1 MAIVHAITATERLIP
16 ILQSI
21 ALKQQTGCLSIEH
34 MTATGSEKG
43 EVFFV
48 HGDTIFARTEH
59 ASGKEALGQILT
71 WPEVRYVFTVG
82 EPAQTAQRKGARLN
96 GIVFHPSAMRHLL
109 PVETEET
116 REERSISKPAISKNI
131 TQPLPVSVT
140 MPRVSIWPRVPA
152 LPPPLAR
159 GVANIGK
166 HGIAAVFRTLP
177 YVTTPAI
184 LLRLERRDRIVL
196 LLLDG
201 KRTLQDVARLVHRS
215 ELDIAQVLARM
226 LKRGYIE
233 YLEA

>member
-1 MAIVHAITATERLIP
+1 MAITHAITATERLIP

-48 HGDTIFARTEH
+48 HGDAIFARTEH
-59 ASGKEALGQILT
+59 ASGKEAFGQMLT

-82 EPAQTAQRKGARLN
+82 EPAQRKEARLN
-96 GIVFHPSAMRHLL
+96 RIVLHSSTMRHLL
-109 PVETEET
+109 PIEMEET
-116 REERSISKPAISKNI
+116 REERSISIAAISRNI
-131 TQPLPVSVT
+131 TQPFPVPVT
-140 MPRVSIWPRVPA
+140 MSHVSTSPRVSA
-152 LPPPLAR
+152 LPPPLAPE
-159 GVANIGK
+159 VENIGNR
-166 HGIAAVFRTLP
+166 GISAVFRTLP
-177 YVTTPAI
+177 YVTAPAV
-184 LLRLERRDRIVL
+184 LKRFERRDRIVL

-215 ELDIAQVLARM
+215 ELDIAQALARM

-233 YLEA
+233 YLGA

>member
-1 MAIVHAITATERLIP
+1 MAIAHAITATERLIP
-16 ILQSI
+16 ILRSI

-59 ASGKEALGQILT
+59 ASGKEAFGQMLT
-71 WPEVRYVFTVG
+71 WPEIRYVFTVG
-82 EPAQTAQRKGARLN
+82 EPVQQKGGKLN
-96 GIVFHPSAMRHLL
+96 PIVSHPSTIRHLL
-109 PVETEET
+109 PIEMEET
-116 REERSISKPAISKNI
+116 REERSISIPAISRNI

-140 MPRVSIWPRVPA
+140 MPRASTWPRVPA

-159 GVANIGK
+159 GVENIGK
-166 HGIAAVFRTLP
+166 RGTAAVFRTLP
-177 YVTTPAI
+177 NVTTPAV

-233 YLEA
+233 YVGA

>member
-1 MAIVHAITATERLIP
+1 MAIAHAITATERLIP

-59 ASGKEALGQILT
+59 ASGKEALGQMLT

-109 PVETEET
+109 PIEMEET
-116 REERSISKPAISKNI
+116 REERSISIPAISKNI

-140 MPRVSIWPRVPA
+140 MPRVSTSSRVPA
-152 LPPPLAR
+152 LPPPLAP
-159 GVANIGK
+159 GVENIGK
-166 HGIAAVFRTLP
+166 RGIAAVFRTLP
-177 YVTTPAI
+177 YVTTPAV

-215 ELDIAQVLARM
+215 ELDVAQVLARM

-233 YLEA
+233 YLGA